1 MKTFKTRTVHF
12 VFSLRTFVSAHV
24 IITSI
29 TAPGM
34 SINLSLVALLLLA
47 GSLVF
52 EILLSINGKKVL
64 GKVGHSNL
72 ADGVTA
78 LAQL

>member
-29 TAPGM
+29 TALGM
-34 SINLSLVALLLLA
+34 SINLSLVVLLLLA

-52 EILLSINGKKVL
+52 EILLSINGKKA
-64 GKVGHSNL
+64 GKKSWERSDIPIWQM
-72 ADGVTA
+72 A
-78 LAQL
+78 